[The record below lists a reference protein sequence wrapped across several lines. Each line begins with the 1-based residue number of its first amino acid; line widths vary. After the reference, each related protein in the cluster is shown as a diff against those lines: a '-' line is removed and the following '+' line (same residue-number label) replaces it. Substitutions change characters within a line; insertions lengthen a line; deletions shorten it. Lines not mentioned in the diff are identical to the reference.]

1 MTLINAAKIRNII
14 LLLLFT
20 YPSII
25 CATEEDNKLNVN
37 LNKEAWIKSTK
48 DYLSNLRSISG
59 NFSQIDNIGNV
70 SKGTFWISKSGE
82 VAFYYNAPSETRIIY
97 KENSLYFKESLAKN
111 YQSYKLE
118 NNPISLFLNNHEDV
132 EKYLNKAIIDSNIGQ
147 FKVNLNKNN
156 ERNSLKVILDY
167 PSPKLRQWKFIDQQN
182 KETNVFFS
190 NIKNLDN
197 ISEEYFNAN

>member
-37 LNKEAWIKSTK
+37 LNKEAWIKNTK

>member
-25 CATEEDNKLNVN
+25 CATEEDNKLNIN
-37 LNKEAWIKSTK
+37 LNKEAWIKNTK

-132 EKYLNKAIIDSNIGQ
+132 EKYLNKAIINNNIGQ
-147 FKVNLNKNN
+147 FKVNLNENN
-156 ERNSLKVILDY
+156 ERNSLMVILDY

>member
-14 LLLLFT
+14 FLLLFT

-25 CATEEDNKLNVN
+25 CATEEDNKLNIN
-37 LNKEAWIKSTK
+37 LNKEAWIKNTK

-97 KENSLYFKESLAKN
+97 KDNSLYFKESLTKN
-111 YQSYKLE
+111 YQSYKIE

-132 EKYLNKAIIDSNIGQ
+132 EKYLNKAIINNNIGQ
-147 FKVNLNKNN
+147 FKVNLNENN
-156 ERNSLKVILDY
+156 ERNSLMVILDY

-190 NIKNLDN
+190 NIKNLEN
-197 ISEEYFNAN
+197 ISEEYFNTN

>member
-25 CATEEDNKLNVN
+25 CATEEDNKLNIN
-37 LNKEAWIKSTK
+37 LNKEAWIKNTK

>member
-1 MTLINAAKIRNII
+1 MTLINTIKIRDI
-14 LLLLFT
+14 LLVLILI
-20 YPSII
+20 YPNINWAI
-25 CATEEDNKLNVN
+25 EEDSKFNLN
-37 LNKEAWIKSTK
+37 LNKESWIKDTNN
-48 DYLSNLRSISG
+48 YLSNLRSVSG
-59 NFSQIDNIGNV
+59 NFSQIDNSGNV
-70 SKGTFWISKSGE
+70 SKGIFRIRKSGE

-132 EKYLNKAIIDSNIGQ
+132 EKYLNKAIINNNIGQ
-147 FKVNLNKNN
+147 FKVNLNENN
-156 ERNSLKVILDY
+156 ERNSLMVILDY

-190 NIKNLDN
+190 NIRNLDN

>member
-1 MTLINAAKIRNII
+1 MILINAAKIRNII

-25 CATEEDNKLNVN
+25 CATEEDNKLKGN
-37 LNKEAWIKSTK
+37 LNKEAWTK
-48 DYLSNLRSISG
+48 NTKNYLSNLRSVSG
-59 NFSQIDNIGNV
+59 NFSQIDNIGNI
-70 SKGTFWISKSGE
+70 SKGIFWISKSGE

-97 KENSLYFKESLAKN
+97 KDNSLYFKESLTKN
-111 YQSYKLE
+111 YQSYKIE

-190 NIKNLDN
+190 NIKNLEN
-197 ISEEYFNAN
+197 ISEEYFNTN